1 MKIEQAINGAPNII
15 QKIKSELGIYQ
26 YPKRIEKEE
35 SKTKASVAK
44 STRTRIT
51 CLLKRDKLRSL
62 FNKCIDFYIILAKD
76 YKLFNVEK
84 VHCKKLLLMSHT
96 VTFCDFY

>member
-44 STRTRIT
+44 SIRTRIT

-62 FNKCIDFYIILAKD
+62 FNKCIDFFIRLSND

-84 VHCKKLLLMSHT
+84 YNAKN
-96 VTFCDFY
+96 YY